1 MMKRLGAGLLRLLMR
16 MAARSKSLSITE
28 QVLKAAGPEALSKI
42 WMVIGQ
48 QTSEQMRAKMLSQV
62 PDALRP
68 FFNLYGDATDRRA

>member
-1 MMKRLGAGLLRLLMR
+1 MKITVEVDPED
-16 MAARSKSLSITE
+16 LSVITE

-48 QTSEQMRAKMLSQV
+48 QISEQMRAKMLSQV

-68 FFNLYGDATDRRA
+68 FFNLDGDATDRRA